1 MGGPFNTSLSSY
13 ISFQSIRLLQHKFK
27 LYLRTGAVLV
37 SFGSMISPS
46 LMTTETKQVPL
57 IYS

>member
-1 MGGPFNTSLSSY
+1 M
-13 ISFQSIRLLQHKFK
+13 RLLQHKFE